1 MSEEKNGISRRNF
14 TKSAALGGFAILS
27 ARGALAEANSDTL
40 KVGLI
45 GCGGRGG
52 GAAMNHIRANENVVI
67 VALADAFE
75 DRLNDTRK
83 RLADT
88 NSPRLRKKVDIADDM
103 CFVGLDAYKK
113 LLATDVD
120 VIIHATPPYARPQHI
135 EAAVE
140 AGKHIFTEKPVAVD
154 APGIRRF
161 IAAAEK
167 AKEKGLVF
175 VTGTQR
181 RHQKSYLETMAK
193 IHDGAIGDILAMR
206 CYWNGTLPFS
216 HERKEGQSDLE
227 YRLRNWYN
235 QIWTCGDNIVE
246 QHIHNLDVCNW
257 VMNDEHPI
265 KVTGTGGR
273 AWKPNTEQYGDIF
286 DHFVCDYE
294 YPNGVHMYS
303 SARHFNN
310 SANAVFEEATG
321 TKGVSRCQD
330 MGKDDRDPYEQE
342 HADLVAS
349 IRGEIDYIN
358 EGVRCANS
366 TFTAILGRDAAYSG
380 QELTWDDHLANG
392 PAVYDPDTL
401 SFDNAYPLGAIPV
414 PGDWGKA

>member
-1 MSEEKNGISRRNF
+1 MSEEKKGISRRNF

-27 ARGALAEANSDTL
+27 ARGALAQANGDTL

-52 GAAMNHIRANENVVI
+52 GAAMNCIRANENVVI
-67 VALADAFE
+67 VALADVFP
-75 DRLNDTRK
+75 DKLNDTRK
-83 RLADT
+83 RLEET
-88 NSPRLRKKVDIADDM
+88 NSPRLRKRIDITDEM

-120 VIIHATPPYARPQHI
+120 IILHATPPYCRPQHI

-154 APGIRRF
+154 APGVRRF

-167 AKEKGLVF
+167 AKEKGLTF

-181 RHQKSYLETMAK
+181 RHQKSYVETIPK
-193 IHDGAIGDILAMR
+193 LQDGAIGEIRAMR
-206 CYWNGTLPFS
+206 CYWNGTLPFANDRQDG
-216 HERKEGQSDLE
+216 HSDLE

-246 QHIHNLDVCNW
+246 QHIHNIDVCNW
-257 VMNDEHPI
+257 VMGDAHPI
-265 KVTGTGGR
+265 KVVGTGGR
-273 AWKPNTEQYGDIF
+273 IWKPATEKYGDIY
-286 DHFVCDYE
+286 DHFVCDFE
-294 YPNGVHMYS
+294 YANGVHMYS

-310 SANAVFEEATG
+310 SHNAVFEEATG
-321 TKGVSRCQD
+321 TTGVSNCHD
-330 MGKDDRDPYEQE
+330 MGKDDKDPYEQE
-342 HADLVAS
+342 HINMMAS
-349 IRGEIDYIN
+349 ITGAAPYLN
-358 EGVRCANS
+358 EGVRCAES

-380 QELTWDDHLANG
+380 RELEWDDHLANG
-392 PAVYDPDTL
+392 PAIFDPETL
-401 SFDNAYPLGAIPV
+401 SFDTAYPVGPLPIP
-414 PGDWGKA
+414 GEWGQA